1 MKRSTN
7 LNRHR
12 RASGYALLVELC
24 RHVGM
29 TDQQIVDA
37 VAKANTPART
47 PSEITEAERALCP
60 PATGPCDDET
70 LVTEAA
76 IAAEAWSK

>member
-37 VAKANTPART
+37 VAKANTPEVTDAD
-47 PSEITEAERALCP
+47 RAMCP
-60 PATGPCDDET
+60 PATGPCDEET
-70 LVTEAA
+70 AVVEAA
-76 IAAEAWSK
+76 IATETCSK